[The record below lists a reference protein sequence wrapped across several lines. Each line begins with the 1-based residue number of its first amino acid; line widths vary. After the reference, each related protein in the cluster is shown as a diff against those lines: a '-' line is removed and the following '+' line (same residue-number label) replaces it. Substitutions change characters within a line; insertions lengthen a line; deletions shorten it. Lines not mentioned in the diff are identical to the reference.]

1 MHLRVLDTSAHR
13 LEEPGINPP
22 TFRLVIHSTFC
33 HPQSSDLVNL
43 EHQNR
48 RQRQPSLILCARS
61 PDRPTLKMTEGEA
74 SGRGGARGGGGGGGT
89 GAVCPVIN
97 AEEYFYFMF
106 SNSFVFYVRCHLGLT
121 IAENRFLKL
130 VKPDKV

>member
-1 MHLRVLDTSAHR
+1 
-13 LEEPGINPP
+13 
-22 TFRLVIHSTFC
+22 
-33 HPQSSDLVNL
+33 
-43 EHQNR
+43 
-48 RQRQPSLILCARS
+48 
-61 PDRPTLKMTEGEA
+61 MTEGEA